1 LNRADERRQSREDLR
16 LLETGITPERLPR
29 DYVLALARQL
39 ERLFRRAQKGH
50 SVDEPLEFLYS
61 FLNASAK
68 RAWPTAGLA
77 CKKGCSFCCDR
88 LWVSVTTPEA
98 FHVARTIRGKP
109 GATAIAVAYE
119 ARKGVTHEQ
128 RATLTTP
135 CALLK
140 DHACSVYHARPAN
153 CRHAVSTSVE
163 VCKRAYVEM
172 SGEAIPVPGIFV
184 GMTFVAQTALA
195 AALVRCGLPTRAYEL
210 SAAVNRAVVQPE
222 LETRWLVGEDVF
234 ADLQRDPVDP
244 GAGENVRAVLAEAFS

>member
-1 LNRADERRQSREDLR
+1 MSRAAEAVMGSVAKIASLKGHGRRIIAGCAKFDF
-16 LLETGITPERLPR
+16 GRLPGWKVKPAEIV
-29 DYVLALARQL
+29 DAGGGHHAR
-39 ERLFRRAQKGH
+39 A
-50 SVDEPLEFLYS
+50 P
-61 FLNASAK
+61 A
-68 RAWPTAGLA
+68 P
-77 CKKGCSFCCDR
+77 
-88 LWVSVTTPEA
+88 
-98 FHVARTIRGKP
+98 
-109 GATAIAVAYE
+109 
-119 ARKGVTHEQ
+119 
-128 RATLTTP
+128 TLTTP

-222 LETRWLVGEDVF
+222 LETRWLVGRGCLRRS
-234 ADLQRDPVDP
+234 AARSC
-244 GAGENVRAVLAEAFS
+244 GTRALAKTSGPSSPKRSAKV